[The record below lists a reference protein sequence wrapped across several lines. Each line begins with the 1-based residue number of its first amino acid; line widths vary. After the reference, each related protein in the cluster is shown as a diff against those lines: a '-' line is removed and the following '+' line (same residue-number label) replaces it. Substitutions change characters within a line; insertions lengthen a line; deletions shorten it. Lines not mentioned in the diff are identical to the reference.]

1 MKTKRTWGSC
11 LCSSTAPPMGSPGPQ
26 LEGTGLTMAGSRNSA
41 GTLTWLATSGELGAM
56 RTETTQ
62 DGDQGDQDDKDDR
75 DDLTEFILCPGHF
88 LHQLLI
94 SLTGNGYLNR

>member
-1 MKTKRTWGSC
+1 
-11 LCSSTAPPMGSPGPQ
+11 MGSPGPQ
-26 LEGTGLTMAGSRNSA
+26 LEGNGLTMAGSRNSA

-62 DGDQGDQDDKDDR
+62 DGDQGDQDNKDNQDDR
-75 DDLTEFILCPGHF
+75 DDLSEFILCPGHF

-94 SLTGNGYLNR
+94 SLTGSGYLNR